1 MGREGFVRY
10 VCLEGGGFRV
20 GSAGAERE
28 RECAQV
34 LCSI

>member
-10 VCLEGGGFRV
+10 VCLEGGDLGLGVR
-20 GSAGAERE
+20 ERRE